1 VHSAAALRLGYV
13 RAVGPVDLRRRA
25 PGAKA
30 PVLILGFNAGL
41 EDLLHPRRQRQGQR
55 QRQRLALRAF
65 VVPTLRQAQGRLLR
79 KRREGWGTRFVS
91 CGGEVKVP
99 VPRLFKE
106 RRDKDGP
113 PGIDPPFAKLIR
125 GGWFAKVFF
134 MSDRVMSESA
144 MSESTEQIRELLDSV
159 YRVDSGRI
167 LATLIR
173 LLGDFDLAEE
183 AMHEAFAAALSLWP
197 KSGVPGN
204 PRPWLISTARFKAID
219 TLRRR
224 ARFDASQDEFV
235 RYFEAQ
241 SISAERSNKNE
252 EHGLEDDYLEDD
264 RLRLIFT
271 CCHPSLAPDARVALT
286 LREVCGLTTEE
297 IAKAFLIT
305 PRTLAQRVVRAKAKI
320 RETPIR
326 YEVPTP
332 GELPERLGAVLQVIY
347 LVFNEGYSA
356 AAGAEVTRAELTG
369 EAIRLGRLLV
379 ELHLTE
385 LGPEPEV
392 IGLLSLMLL
401 QESRR
406 AARNSPTGELILLEN
421 QDRAL
426 WNREQIAEGVAL
438 LEKALQY
445 RQKSRRFGSYT
456 LQAAIA
462 AVHAE
467 AESVARTD
475 WRQIVA
481 LYDRL
486 LQVQPS
492 PVVQLNRAVAIA
504 MRDGPEAGLTNI
516 DAVLEHGEL
525 ANYYLAHSARA
536 DMCRR
541 LGRTA
546 EARASYEKALALT
559 QQEPERQFLQERIR
573 QLK

>member
-1 VHSAAALRLGYV
+1 LQSTEEAFCDPDFRVTIWAL
-13 RAVGPVDLRRRA
+13 
-25 PGAKA
+25 
-30 PVLILGFNAGL
+30 
-41 EDLLHPRRQRQGQR
+41 
-55 QRQRLALRAF
+55 
-65 VVPTLRQAQGRLLR
+65 
-79 KRREGWGTRFVS
+79 
-91 CGGEVKVP
+91 C
-99 VPRLFKE
+99 
-106 RRDKDGP
+106 
-113 PGIDPPFAKLIR
+113 IDPPFAKLIR
-125 GGWFAKVFF
+125 ASWFANVV
-134 MSDRVMSESA
+134 VMSERSP
-144 MSESTEQIRELLDSV
+144 EQIHDQIRELLDSL

-197 KSGVPGN
+197 RGGVPGN

-224 ARFDASQDEFV
+224 ARFDASQDELV
-235 RYFEAQ
+235 RYLEAQ
-241 SISAERSNKNE
+241 WSSAERSNE
-252 EHGLEDDYLEDD
+252 VDSLEDD

-271 CCHPSLAPDARVALT
+271 CCHPSLPPEAQVALT
-286 LREVCGLTTEE
+286 LRAVCGLTTEE

-305 PRTLAQRVVRAKAKI
+305 PRTLAQRIVRAKAKI
-320 RETPIR
+320 RETPIP
-326 YEVPTP
+326 YEVPKP
-332 GELPERLGAVLQVIY
+332 QELPERLGAVLHVIY

-369 EAIRLGRLLV
+369 EAIRLGRLLS
-379 ELHLTE
+379 ELR
-385 LGPEPEV
+385 PESEV
-392 IGLLSLMLL
+392 MGLLALMLL

-406 AARNSPTGELILLEN
+406 AARTSPTGDLILLEN
-421 QDRAL
+421 QDRSL

-438 LEKALQY
+438 LEKAV
-445 RQKSRRFGSYT
+445 KSRGFGSYT

-467 AESVARTD
+467 AESVAVTD

-486 LQVQPS
+486 LRIQPS

-504 MRDGPEAGLTNI
+504 MCEGPEAGLAHI

-525 ANYYLAHSARA
+525 ANYYLVHSARA
-536 DMCRR
+536 DMYRR

-546 EARASYEKALALT
+546 EARSSYEKALALT

>member
-1 VHSAAALRLGYV
+1 
-13 RAVGPVDLRRRA
+13 
-25 PGAKA
+25 
-30 PVLILGFNAGL
+30 
-41 EDLLHPRRQRQGQR
+41 
-55 QRQRLALRAF
+55 
-65 VVPTLRQAQGRLLR
+65 
-79 KRREGWGTRFVS
+79 
-91 CGGEVKVP
+91 
-99 VPRLFKE
+99 
-106 RRDKDGP
+106 
-113 PGIDPPFAKLIR
+113 
-125 GGWFAKVFF
+125 
-134 MSDRVMSESA
+134 MSERVMSER
-144 MSESTEQIRELLDSV
+144 STEQIRELLDSL

-224 ARFDASQDEFV
+224 ARFDASQDELV
-235 RYFEAQ
+235 RHLEAQ
-241 SISAERSNKNE
+241 WSSADRSNAENS
-252 EHGLEDDYLEDD
+252 LEDDRLEDD

-271 CCHPSLAPDARVALT
+271 CCHPSLAPEARVALT

-297 IAKAFLIT
+297 IAKGFLTT
-305 PRTLAQRVVRAKAKI
+305 PRTLAQRIVRAKAKI
-320 RETPIR
+320 RETRIP

-332 GELPERLGAVLQVIY
+332 QELPERLDAVLQVIY

-356 AAGAEVTRAELTG
+356 AAGANVTRAELTG
-369 EAIRLGRLLV
+369 EAIRLGRLLA
-379 ELHLTE
+379 ELHLAE
-385 LGPEPEV
+385 LRPEQEV
-392 IGLLSLMLL
+392 MGSEITGLLALMLL
-401 QESRR
+401 QESRH
-406 AARNSPTGELILLEN
+406 AARTSPTGELILLEN
-421 QDRAL
+421 QDRSL

-438 LEKALQY
+438 LEKAL
-445 RQKSRRFGSYT
+445 KSRRFGAYT

-467 AESVARTD
+467 AESVAATD

-486 LQVQPS
+486 LRIQPS

-504 MRDGPEAGLTNI
+504 MRDGPEEGLAQI

-541 LGRTA
+541 LGRTV

>member
-1 VHSAAALRLGYV
+1 
-13 RAVGPVDLRRRA
+13 
-25 PGAKA
+25 
-30 PVLILGFNAGL
+30 
-41 EDLLHPRRQRQGQR
+41 
-55 QRQRLALRAF
+55 
-65 VVPTLRQAQGRLLR
+65 
-79 KRREGWGTRFVS
+79 
-91 CGGEVKVP
+91 
-99 VPRLFKE
+99 
-106 RRDKDGP
+106 
-113 PGIDPPFAKLIR
+113 
-125 GGWFAKVFF
+125 
-134 MSDRVMSESA
+134 MSER
-144 MSESTEQIRELLDSV
+144 STEQIRELLDSL

-197 KSGVPGN
+197 RSEVPGN

-224 ARFDASQDEFV
+224 ARLDASQDELV
-235 RYFEAQ
+235 RHLEAQ
-241 SISAERSNKNE
+241 WSSAERSNE
-252 EHGLEDDYLEDD
+252 EDSLEDD

-271 CCHPSLAPDARVALT
+271 CCHPSLAPEAQVALT

-297 IAKAFLIT
+297 IARAFLVT
-305 PRTLAQRVVRAKAKI
+305 PATLAQRIVRAKAKI
-320 RETPIR
+320 REIPIP
-326 YEVPTP
+326 YEAPAP
-332 GELPERLGAVLQVIY
+332 EELPERLGAVLQVIY

-356 AAGAEVTRAELTG
+356 AAGVEVTRAELTG
-369 EAIRLGRLLV
+369 EAIRLGRLLA
-379 ELHLTE
+379 ELQ
-385 LGPEPEV
+385 PEPEV
-392 IGLLSLMLL
+392 LGLLSLMLL
-401 QESRR
+401 QESRH
-406 AARNSPTGELILLEN
+406 AARTSPTGELILLEN
-421 QDRAL
+421 QDRSL

-438 LEKALQY
+438 LEKAL
-445 RQKSRRFGSYT
+445 KSRRFGSYA

-467 AESVARTD
+467 AESATATD

-481 LYDRL
+481 LYNQLVRIH
-486 LQVQPS
+486 PS

-504 MRDGPEAGLTNI
+504 MRDGPEAGLKHI

-536 DMCRR
+536 DLYRR

-546 EARASYEKALALT
+546 EARSSYEKALALT

>member
-1 VHSAAALRLGYV
+1 
-13 RAVGPVDLRRRA
+13 
-25 PGAKA
+25 
-30 PVLILGFNAGL
+30 
-41 EDLLHPRRQRQGQR
+41 
-55 QRQRLALRAF
+55 
-65 VVPTLRQAQGRLLR
+65 
-79 KRREGWGTRFVS
+79 
-91 CGGEVKVP
+91 
-99 VPRLFKE
+99 
-106 RRDKDGP
+106 
-113 PGIDPPFAKLIR
+113 
-125 GGWFAKVFF
+125 
-134 MSDRVMSESA
+134 MSEQVT
-144 MSESTEQIRELLDSV
+144 SERSPEQIHDQIRELLDSL

-183 AMHEAFAAALSLWP
+183 AMHEAFAAALSLWRS
-197 KSGVPGN
+197 SGVPGN

-224 ARFDASQDEFV
+224 ARLDASQDELV
-235 RYFEAQ
+235 RYLEAQ
-241 SISAERSNKNE
+241 WSEAERSRE
-252 EHGLEDDYLEDD
+252 EDTIEDD

-271 CCHPSLAPDARVALT
+271 CCHPSLPPEARIALT

-297 IAKAFLIT
+297 IAKAFLTT
-305 PRTLAQRVVRAKAKI
+305 PSTLAQRIVRAKAKI
-320 RETPIR
+320 RDTPIR
-326 YEVPTP
+326 YEVPSP
-332 GELPERLGAVLQVIY
+332 QELPERLGAVLHVIY

-369 EAIRLGRLLV
+369 EAIRLGRLL
-379 ELHLTE
+379 TE
-385 LGPEPEV
+385 LQPEPEV
-392 IGLLSLMLL
+392 MGLLSLMLL

-406 AARNSPTGELILLEN
+406 AARTSPTGELILLEN

-426 WNREQIAEGVAL
+426 WNKEQIAEGVAL
-438 LEKALQY
+438 LEKALGYPDKQ
-445 RQKSRRFGSYT
+445 RGKTQRKSRRFGSYA

-467 AESVARTD
+467 AESVTATH

-481 LYDRL
+481 LYDQL
-486 LQVQPS
+486 LQIQPS

-504 MRDGPEAGLTNI
+504 MCDGPEAGLAHI

-536 DMCRR
+536 DMYRR

-573 QLK
+573 QLGQKMSPGGAS